1 MNAAGACEY
10 GSLALG
16 LSGGHI
22 AGAVPSIYKDGAGCD
37 FVLSS
42 RAFRALAKKG
52 LDQDVLKLGIVDVE
66 YKR

>member
-22 AGAVPSIYKDGAGCD
+22 AAAVPSIYKDGAGCGAC
-37 FVLSS
+37 FQVSSPLLIIFFLS
-42 RAFRALAKKG
+42 
-52 LDQDVLKLGIVDVE
+52 LD
-66 YKR
+66 